1 MPTAPIPDL
10 DLRTPRLSLR
20 AVAEA
25 DLPDLLAVNGDP
37 QVTRFLPY
45 ETWLGLD
52 DAAAWLQRMHSLAD
66 SGTARQLV
74 IVQRGSQ
81 RAIGTV
87 LLFRFDAG
95 SRRLEIGYVLGR
107 SSWGQGLMHEA
118 LAAVCGHLFTRGGLR
133 RIEAEVNP
141 ANGAS
146 VRVLQALG
154 FVHEGTL
161 RQRWVAK
168 GAAYDTQMH
177 GLLAEDWLAR
187 RQPPADP
194 VP

>member
-10 DLRTPRLSLR
+10 DLHTPHLSLR
-20 AVAEA
+20 AVTDA

-45 ETWLGLD
+45 ETWQGLD
-52 DAAAWLQRMHSLAD
+52 DAAAWLKRMRLLAD
-66 SGTARQLV
+66 DGAARQLV
-74 IVQRGSQ
+74 IVQRSSQ

-107 SSWGQGLMHEA
+107 PHWGQGLMHEA
-118 LAAVCGHLFTRGGLR
+118 LAAVCDHLFTLGGLR

-141 ANGAS
+141 ANVAS
-146 VRVLQALG
+146 GRVLRALG

-168 GAAYDTQMH
+168 GAAYDTQIH
-177 GLLAEDWLAR
+177 GLLVEDWRTR
-187 RQPPADP
+187 RQAHADP
-194 VP
+194 GP